1 MLLSQA
7 RLTVLLRLPWLD
19 EPWSSHQGESA
30 SPAKRGRAASII
42 RVEIRV
48 SNRASPSSSC
58 MAERLRAYRNWLKR
72 VALTES
78 SG

>member
-7 RLTVLLRLPWLD
+7 RLTVLLRLPWLG
-19 EPWSSHQGESA
+19 EPWSSHQGDSA
-30 SPAKRGRAASII
+30 SAARRGSAASIM

-58 MAERLRAYRNWLKR
+58 MAERDRAYRNWLNR
-72 VALTES
+72 VAFTES